1 MIRGYGLQ
9 AVEGGISAAVLFGL
23 MQRQGRMDAAASA
36 RDLVRS
42 HGGALTSAAHR
53 RRRSTSWALG
63 LQGQPKPSVAN
74 FWS

>member
-9 AVEGGISAAVLFGL
+9 AVEGGIGAAVLFGL
-23 MQRQGRMDAAASA
+23 MQRQGRMGAAASA

-42 HGGALTSAAHR
+42 HG
-53 RRRSTSWALG
+53 G